1 MPGTETLVPTH
12 CPYCAMQCGMYLKV
26 AGGKVVGMEPR
37 EDFPVNQ
44 GRLCPKGITAYQL
57 VHHPQRLTGPLI
69 RRGGRGGTLAPASW
83 DEALDLVARQIRSI
97 QARYGRDAFAV
108 ISGSSLTTEKCY
120 LMGKFAR
127 VAVGTRHVD
136 YNGRLCMVAA
146 AAANYKAFGVDR
158 VANPWSDIALAEVI
172 FLAGANTAEQHPITM
187 PYIWAA
193 RDRGARLI
201 VVDPRVTPIARTADI
216 HLQIRPGTD
225 SALANG
231 ILHAMIAEGLIDEA
245 FVRERT
251 VGFEAVRDL
260 VLREYSP
267 DRVGAI
273 CGIDPGLIWAA
284 ARLWGRARTS
294 WLGHARGVEHQVK
307 GVENVLAYINLVLA
321 SGRIGRPGC
330 GYGTLTGQ
338 GNGQGGRE
346 HGQKADQLP
355 GQRSIHDPAAR
366 EHVARIWGVRPEEIP
381 GEGYSLLEIMQAAH
395 RGEIKGLLIIC
406 HNPLVSL
413 PDLTYIRQALANLE
427 FLCVID
433 HFLSETCQVADVVLA
448 GSAWAEDEGTTT
460 NIEGRVVKI
469 NKAAD
474 PPGDA
479 RVDWQIICDLARRL
493 GHGERFAYRSP
504 REIFDELRQ
513 ASRGG
518 KADYFGI
525 TYEKI
530 ERQQGVFWPC
540 PGEDHPGTPRLFE
553 DRFWHPDGKARF
565 HAIAYRPPAEVPD
578 ADYPLYLTTGR
589 VVFHYLSGNQ
599 TRRVPFLLEQC
610 PEPYLEI
617 HPDTAARYGI
627 RRGDLVRVVS
637 RRGEVVLPAM
647 VTATIRPDTVFI
659 PYHWGPP
666 RAANQLTL
674 LALDPLA
681 KIPEFKV
688 AAVRVERV

>member
-1 MPGTETLVPTH
+1 
-12 CPYCAMQCGMYLKV
+12 MQCGMFLQV
-26 AGGKVVGMEPR
+26 HDGKVTGMEPR

-44 GRLCPKGITAYQL
+44 GRLCPKGVTAYQL
-57 VHHPQRLTGPLI
+57 VHHPQRLTTPLI
-69 RRGGRGGTLAPASW
+69 RRGGELQPAGW
-83 DEALDLVARQIRSI
+83 EEALDLVAGQIRAI
-97 QARYGRDAFAV
+97 QAKYGQDSFAV

-158 VANPWSDIALAEVI
+158 VANPWSDIALADVI

-187 PYIWAA
+187 PYIWSA

-201 VVDPRVTPIARTADI
+201 VADPRETPLARTAEI
-216 HLQIRPGTD
+216 HLQLRPGTD

-231 ILHAMIAEGLIDEA
+231 LLHVMIAEGLIDAE
-245 FVRERT
+245 FIRT
-251 VGFEAVRDL
+251 RTTGFDAVKDL
-260 VLREYSP
+260 VLREYGP
-267 DRVGAI
+267 EQAAAITGVPADRI
-273 CGIDPGLIWAA
+273 IEA
-284 ARLWGRARTS
+284 ARLWGRAQRS
-294 WLGHARGVEHQVK
+294 WLGHARGVEHQIK
-307 GVENVLAYINLVLA
+307 GVENVLTYINLVLA

-366 EHVARIWGVRPEEIP
+366 EHIARIWNISPEQIP

-406 HNPLVSL
+406 HNPMVSL
-413 PDLTYIRQALANLE
+413 PDLTYIRQALENLE

-433 HFLSETCQVADVVLA
+433 HFPSETCELADVVLA

-474 PPGDA
+474 PPGNA
-479 RVDWQIICDLARRL
+479 RRDWEIIVDLARRL
-493 GHGERFAYRSP
+493 GQGERFNYRSP
-504 REIFDELRQ
+504 GQIWDELRA

-518 KADYFGI
+518 KADYYGI

-540 PGEDHPGTPRLFE
+540 PTEDHPGTPRLFE
-553 DRFWHPDGKARF
+553 DRFWHPDGRARF
-565 HAIAYRPPAEVPD
+565 HAVPYRPPAEVPD
-578 ADYPLYLTTGR
+578 AEYPLYLSSGR

-617 HPDTAARYGI
+617 HPETAARYGLQ
-627 RRGDLVRVVS
+627 RGDLVRVVS
-637 RRGEVVLPAM
+637 RRGEVTLPVM

-666 RAANQLTL
+666 RAANQVTI

-688 AAVRVERV
+688 GAVRLERV